1 MTDLARG
8 GDLWNK
14 IAEEEKL
21 NEQTTRTI
29 TRQLVESVEFL
40 HKHQI
45 LHHDIKAENVF
56 FQSKHQDTILLGDF
70 GLAKI
75 LQPQEKLHEV
85 AGTLSYMAP
94 EMLDYKIKFD
104 FPIDVWALGVCVYFM
119 LCGYMPFDC
128 DDDEET
134 KMLFVTANTY
144 SSLVSIGS
152 MFLQKPKILY

>member
-45 LHHDIKAENVF
+45 LHIMT
-56 FQSKHQDTILLGDF
+56 SKQKRI
-70 GLAKI
+70 
-75 LQPQEKLHEV
+75 
-85 AGTLSYMAP
+85 
-94 EMLDYKIKFD
+94 
-104 FPIDVWALGVCVYFM
+104 FP
-119 LCGYMPFDC
+119 
-128 DDDEET
+128 
-134 KMLFVTANTY
+134 K
-144 SSLVSIGS
+144 
-152 MFLQKPKILY
+152 

>member
-1 MTDLARG
+1 MTDLA
-8 GDLWNK
+8 K
-14 IAEEEKL
+14 IA
-21 NEQTTRTI
+21 EQTTRTI

-40 HKHQI
+40 QA

-94 EMLDYKIKFD
+94 EMLDYKIGYD
-104 FPIDVWALGVCVYFM
+104 FPIDVWALVCVFISCYVDICLLTVTM
-119 LCGYMPFDC
+119 
-128 DDDEET
+128 T
-134 KMLFVTANTY
+134 KKQKMLFVTANTY